1 LPIECLAGSEVNL
14 GKVGTQKMHPKLI
27 LSLSGEVLREIDLD
41 QEVTSIGRKA
51 VNDIHLD
58 SLAVSGAHA
67 KILLLGGDCF
77 LEDLE
82 STNGTY
88 VNGDRITK
96 HVLKHCDKI
105 AIGKHEFLYQNEAAA
120 AEDQDEEDFEKT
132 MILKPYAA
140 GMGGESMTPQPEKS
154 EMPTEPEISESE
166 DKPAGVNAALQ
177 LLSGANVG
185 KRLTLSKPLTR
196 LGKPGAQVVAIQM
209 RPKGCY
215 VFNIPGSGK
224 APSLNGK
231 DLGAKAVM
239 LKDGDLLEVGNVR
252 MKYVQ
257 S

>member
-1 LPIECLAGSEVNL
+1 
-14 GKVGTQKMHPKLI
+14 MHPKLI
-27 LSLSGEVLREIDLD
+27 LSLSGEVLKEIELD
-41 QEVTSIGRKA
+41 QEITTIGRKA

-58 SLAVSGAHA
+58 NLAVSGTHA

-88 VNGDRITK
+88 VNGDRVTK
-96 HVLKHCDKI
+96 HALKDGDKI

-120 AEDQDEEDFEKT
+120 SDEEEDFEKT
-132 MILKPYAA
+132 MILKPYAT
-140 GMGGESMTPQPEKS
+140 GMGGESIEPQAEK
-154 EMPTEPEISESE
+154 TEPVPESPPE
-166 DKPAGVNAALQ
+166 ASDNQPSGVKAALQ
-177 LLSGANVG
+177 LLSGTNVG

-196 LGKPGAQVVAIQM
+196 LGKPGAQVAAIQM
-209 RPKGCY
+209 RSNGCY

-224 APSLNGK
+224 PPKLNGK

-252 MKYVQ
+252 MKYIQ

>member
-1 LPIECLAGSEVNL
+1 
-14 GKVGTQKMHPKLI
+14 MHPKLI
-27 LSLSGEVLREIDLD
+27 LSLSGEVLREIDLN
-41 QEVTSIGRKA
+41 QEITTIGRKA

-58 SLAVSGAHA
+58 NLAVSGSHA

-88 VNGDRITK
+88 VNGDRVTK
-96 HVLKHCDKI
+96 HVLKDGDKI
-105 AIGKHEFLYQNEAAA
+105 AIGKHELLYQNEAAV
-120 AEDQDEEDFEKT
+120 AEDEEDFEKT

-140 GMGGESMTPQPEKS
+140 GMGGESITHRAEKS
-154 EMPTEPEISESE
+154 KEPPEPESSASGEEPSGL
-166 DKPAGVNAALQ
+166 KAALQ

-196 LGKPGAQVVAIQM
+196 LGKPGAQVAAIQM
-209 RPKGCY
+209 RPNGCY

-224 APSLNGK
+224 PPSLNGK

-239 LKDGDLLEVGNVR
+239 LKDGDLLVVGNVR

>member
-1 LPIECLAGSEVNL
+1 
-14 GKVGTQKMHPKLI
+14 MHPKLI
-27 LSLSGEVLREIDLD
+27 LSLSGEVLKEIDLD
-41 QEVTSIGRKA
+41 QEITTIGRKA

-58 SLAVSGAHA
+58 NLAVSGAHA
-67 KILLLGGDCF
+67 KILMLGDDCF

-96 HVLKHCDKI
+96 HVLKHGDKI
-105 AIGKHEFLYQNEAAA
+105 AIGKHEFLYQNEAATA
-120 AEDQDEEDFEKT
+120 SDEEEDFEKT
-132 MILKPYAA
+132 MILKPYAS
-140 GMGGESMTPQPEKS
+140 GMGGESLAASEEKEETAPVPEA
-154 EMPTEPEISESE
+154 SESE
-166 DKPAGVNAALQ
+166 EETSGINAALQ
-177 LLSGANVG
+177 LLSGANMG

-196 LGKPGAQVVAIQM
+196 LGKPGAQVAAIQM
-209 RPKGCY
+209 RPNGCY

-239 LKDGDLLEVGNVR
+239 LRDGDLLEVGNVR

>member
-1 LPIECLAGSEVNL
+1 
-14 GKVGTQKMHPKLI
+14 MHPKLI
-27 LSLSGEVLREIDLD
+27 LSLSGEVLQEIDLD
-41 QEVTSIGRKA
+41 QEITTIGRKA
-51 VNDIHLD
+51 INDIHLD
-58 SLAVSGAHA
+58 NLAVSGTHA

-88 VNGDRITK
+88 VNGDRVTK
-96 HVLKHCDKI
+96 HVLKDGDKI
-105 AIGKHEFLYQNEAAA
+105 AIGKHEFLYQNEAAT
-120 AEDQDEEDFEKT
+120 AENEEDFEKT
-132 MILKPYAA
+132 MILKPYAT
-140 GMGGESMTPQPEKS
+140 GMGGESMTPQAEKPESAPEPQEASGEQTS
-154 EMPTEPEISESE
+154 EV
-166 DKPAGVNAALQ
+166 KAALQ
-177 LLSGANVG
+177 LLSGTNVG

-196 LGKPGAQVVAIQM
+196 LGKPGAQVAAIQM
-209 RPKGCY
+209 RSNGCY

-231 DLGAKAVM
+231 DLGAKAVL